1 VWSDLLE
8 TVPILKNYNMVEA
21 YTSNKT
27 TKEGSVGQLVL
38 RLEQAGKKA
47 LVDVYSYEGKT
58 WVAVYGL

>member
-1 VWSDLLE
+1 
-8 TVPILKNYNMVEA
+8 MVEA